1 MSGRILDP
9 DPHLSLRIR
18 IQEAYLYADPVTK
31 HCLKVVTIT
40 TLISYKIKLTE
51 IIHTQIRLESVKK
64 LMRTWFKQLN
74 NMTKQIFRIKNKKRS
89 KHLVL
94 KETEEQNEDYL
105 EKLSVKLWF
114 PWAATLAGSV

>member
-1 MSGRILDP
+1 M
-9 DPHLSLRIR
+9 RIR
-18 IQEAYLYADPVTK
+18 ADPVPK